1 MFDEGDVAGHT
12 YVTRGLQVLAD
23 RVWDEQQWKSSSS
36 IQTYRNIHAESWGY
50 SFSKN
55 REKGRLGFQVYEG
68 KTWKHGALG
77 HALLMYMRLG
87 VEAGR

>member
-36 IQTYRNIHAESWGY
+36 IQTYRNIHAESWG
-50 SFSKN
+50 
-55 REKGRLGFQVYEG
+55 LQVYEG
-68 KTWKHGALG
+68 KTWKHGVLG